1 MWGEQ
6 GSLLGL
12 GLTGVGH
19 WARPSMTTTLILSIL
34 YTRKVTE
41 IQLKKEEASYQL
53 RKLYRP
59 SPVSQYGKMDEFGA
73 PIGYTMSRSEVE
85 VQRFGSTTN
94 YVLNL
99 RQQV

>member
-1 MWGEQ
+1 M
-6 GSLLGL
+6 
-12 GLTGVGH
+12 
-19 WARPSMTTTLILSIL
+19 L
-34 YTRKVTE
+34 YNRKVTE
-41 IQLKKEEASYQL
+41 IQLEKTSYQL

-59 SPVSQYGKMDEFGA
+59 SPVSQYGKVDEFGA

-99 RQQV
+99 RQQVRRGE

>member
-19 WARPSMTTTLILSIL
+19 WARPSTITTLILSML
-34 YTRKVTE
+34 YNRKVTE
-41 IQLKKEEASYQL
+41 IQLKN
-53 RKLYRP
+53 KLSTTQAMYRP
-59 SPVSQYGKMDEFGA
+59 SPVSQYGKVDEFGA

-99 RQQV
+99 RRQV